1 MKRGLTIG
9 LAIAALGVTVSLVT
23 ADSSHESVTAADA
36 VPAYTI
42 MTTLR
47 EMGYEPSVQP
57 VRRGP
62 YYVLHA
68 TDRRGV
74 DMRVVADAHFGDI
87 VSVTPARP
95 DYAVNYVRGPR
106 IIHVPQPGEAE
117 DSGEFDNNAAG
128 HNDDEAAPPPL
139 PASRATAPPRH
150 IEPKTQRRSDA
161 PREKQVKSAAVPPP
175 FERRTVLSAPPPPPK
190 ALSPVYP
197 TPKFSAGNEA
207 GEKFGSPKSSP
218 EKSGVSAAEIGP
230 PATDDP
236 PAAPVEN

>member
-128 HNDDEAAPPPL
+128 HNDDEAAPPPP
-139 PASRATAPPRH
+139 PAPRAKAQTPRR
-150 IEPKTQRRSDA
+150 IETKPQRRSDT
-161 PREKQVKSAAVPPP
+161 PREKPVKAAAVPPP

-197 TPKFSAGNEA
+197 TPKFSADNQSA
-207 GEKFGSPKSSP
+207 EKFGPPK
-218 EKSGVSAAEIGP
+218 SAAEIAP
-230 PATDDP
+230 LANDEP
-236 PAAPVEN
+236 PAAPIEN